1 MFLFSYW
8 NYYGP
13 IQDQSLVFLG
23 DDSTSNVRRLCFKGQ
38 NPIRSDL
45 VEKLGV
51 GHLNITCG
59 AVCVYSSRVPDA
71 KKALAD
77 AKSNLPVASVAFGFP
92 AGKLIKPP

>member
-1 MFLFSYW
+1 MTQILNNWKKTDHYSVLFS
-8 NYYGP
+8 P
-13 IQDQSLVFLG
+13 G
-23 DDSTSNVRRLCFKGQ
+23 DDSSSNVRRLCFKGQ
-38 NPIRSDL
+38 NPIRADL

-77 AKSNLPVASVAFGFP
+77 ARSNLPIASVAFGFP
-92 AGKLIKPP
+92 AGTKNV

>member
-1 MFLFSYW
+1 MSLTAFLSGFLFFCFFS
-8 NYYGP
+8 
-13 IQDQSLVFLG
+13 IG

-51 GHLNITCG
+51 GLLNITCG

-92 AGKLIKPP
+92 AGM